1 MGGDAFCCALVP
13 PVSATQTRLIK
24 TPPAR
29 NFALNVNVDIVPSPL
44 APLVPTQK
52 SCVDLGTHGPL
63 RPRERED
70 REPAGP
76 SALAALHGRSGKPFW
91 SSTSVG
97 TQVSP
102 IARVYNQAKLACRAA
117 ESHGKIWGV
126 GLMGVL
132 NEQ

>member
-1 MGGDAFCCALVP
+1 VPVTHTAPPPVCQALVLQRLGNSLHHLEVGVRRVAIRSSP
-13 PVSATQTRLIK
+13 RIKRTATSHLSVSLPHAARL
-24 TPPAR
+24 
-29 NFALNVNVDIVPSPL
+29 
-44 APLVPTQK
+44 
-52 SCVDLGTHGPL
+52 
-63 RPRERED
+63 RERED

-117 ESHGKIWGV
+117 DCHGKIWGV